1 MEVKLSPFNATIN
14 ALAKNDEHCAKG
26 ALTGIF
32 GWLLQF
38 ILATLAF
45 TCLVGKY
52 LVLYIF
58 YSRNI

>member
-1 MEVKLSPFNATIN
+1 MKSSSLNITVQEFTNN
-14 ALAKNDEHCAKG
+14 NEHCAKG

-45 TCLVGKY
+45 TCLIG
-52 LVLYIF
+52 
-58 YSRNI
+58 